1 MEVTMKSNDNSS
13 HPLRL
18 LLAVDF
24 SDCCNQALKTV
35 LEFFRPR
42 QMELVLLHVIEDRLI
57 NECLKYCADDE
68 GEFKKRIFTTTR
80 EKLDA
85 MAEKEKLT
93 GFALQ
98 KIVCQGV
105 AYREIN
111 RYAEKFDVDFV
122 VIGSCGMA
130 GDPEAIFFGG
140 TTERVM
146 RFITKPVFCIPPNG
160 EKKKGKRIP
169 FSQNH

>member
-1 MEVTMKSNDNSS
+1 MKSGENSL

-18 LLAVDF
+18 LVAVDF
-24 SDCCNQALKTV
+24 SDCCNEALKTV
-35 LEFFRPR
+35 LGLFKPR
-42 QMELVLLHVIEDRLI
+42 QMEIVLLHVIENRMI
-57 NECLKYCADDE
+57 NECVKYCTDKE
-68 GEFKKRIFTTTR
+68 GELKKRVFTTNR
-80 EKLDA
+80 EKLDT

-122 VIGSCGMA
+122 VMGSCGMA

-146 RFITKPVFCIPPNG
+146 RFITRPVFCIPPNG
-160 EKKKGKRIP
+160 KKKKGKRIP
-169 FSQNH
+169 FS

>member
-1 MEVTMKSNDNSS
+1 MKSNENSL

-18 LLAVDF
+18 LVAVDF
-24 SDCCNQALKTV
+24 SDCCSQALKTV
-35 LEFFRPR
+35 VGLFEPR
-42 QMELVLLHVIEDRLI
+42 QMELVLLHVIDERLI
-57 NECLKYCADDE
+57 NECIKYCAGDE
-68 GEFKKRIFTTTR
+68 ADVKKRLFGDVR
-80 EKLDA
+80 EKLDS
-85 MAEKEKLT
+85 MAEQEQLT
-93 GFALQ
+93 AFALQ

-105 AYREIN
+105 PYREIN

-146 RFITKPVFCIPPNG
+146 RFITRPVFCIPPNG
-160 EKKKGKRIP
+160 EKKKEKRMP
-169 FSQNH
+169 FPCNS

>member
-1 MEVTMKSNDNSS
+1 MEGTMKSIENSL

-18 LLAVDF
+18 LVAVDF
-24 SDCCNQALKTV
+24 SDCCNEALKTV
-35 LEFFRPR
+35 LGLFKPR
-42 QMELVLLHVIEDRLI
+42 QMELVLLHVIENRMI
-57 NECLKYCADDE
+57 NECVKYCNDEE
-68 GEFKKRIFTTTR
+68 GEFKKRVFTTNR
-80 EKLDA
+80 EKLDT

-122 VIGSCGMA
+122 VMGSCGMA

-146 RFITKPVFCIPPNG
+146 RFITRPVFCIPPNG
-160 EKKKGKRIP
+160 KKKKGERIP
-169 FSQNH
+169 LS

>member
-1 MEVTMKSNDNSS
+1 MKSNDNSS

-35 LEFFRPR
+35 LEFFGPR

-80 EKLDA
+80 EKLNV
-85 MAEKEKLT
+85 MAEEEQLT
-93 GFALQ
+93 AFAMQ

-105 AYREIN
+105 PYREIN

-122 VIGSCGMA
+122 VIGSCGMV

-146 RFITKPVFCIPPNG
+146 RFITKPVFCIPPKS
-160 EKKKGKRIP
+160 EKKKEKRMP
-169 FSQNH
+169 FPSNS

>member
-1 MEVTMKSNDNSS
+1 MKSDENLL

-18 LLAVDF
+18 LVAVDF
-24 SDCCNQALKTV
+24 SDCCNEALKTV
-35 LEFFRPR
+35 LGLLKPR
-42 QMELVLLHVIEDRLI
+42 QMELVLLHVIENRMI
-57 NECLKYCADDE
+57 NECVKYCTDEE
-68 GEFKKRIFTTTR
+68 GEFKKHVFTTNR
-80 EKLDA
+80 EKLDT
-85 MAEKEKLT
+85 MVEKEKLT

-111 RYAEKFDVDFV
+111 RFAEKFDVDFV
-122 VIGSCGMA
+122 VMGSCGMA

-146 RFITKPVFCIPPNG
+146 RFITRPVFCIPPKS
-160 EKKKGKRIP
+160 EKKKEPRMP
-169 FSQNH
+169 FPSNS